1 MLTFPACISQL
12 PECPSSNASDTALPS
27 RSCSISIAYMAK
39 SPQLAKAIEG
49 KAIELMPSKSNGN
62 AQSTK
67 RERLRGMCNGD
78 SEGPRASTH
87 GISASMVYYSTPP
100 DQAGHLSWHAET
112 VVLLAATSI
121 GTRSTFF
128 GSIGAK

>member
-1 MLTFPACISQL
+1 
-12 PECPSSNASDTALPS
+12 
-27 RSCSISIAYMAK
+27 MAK
-39 SPQLAKAIEG
+39 SPQLAKAIEV

-62 AQSTK
+62 VQSTK

-100 DQAGHLSWHAET
+100 DKAGHLSWI
-112 VVLLAATSI
+112 AATSV

-128 GSIGAK
+128 GSIEVK